1 LFLILYNFF
10 LIKLVKIIGKG
21 SGTMH
26 VALAQNIATS
36 QMACLQSSTLLSIN
50 PLNLARPVVAQHRHQ
65 HISTR
70 NAAIVCSAA
79 HTSADLQP
87 NDGDAEDLDLL
98 KQQAAWDPEGILPPP
113 TSGGHFARKLGTA
126 GDTAGTNSVAELPR
140 TNPSSAVAKN
150 LLLRKTPGQ
159 TAARLPSLGQ
169 AAPPSGASNTAT
181 VGAGPVGDVIISAP
195 TAGVGAAIDAAFSET
210 FWGERAAP
218 RVLDS
223 FRRLAAGQEY
233 VALFPGEGL
242 QRAESYVEGLTACPF
257 PDPYSGVYPW
267 LEEVERQAEIIKKE
281 FELVSADSSALSK
294 GNNVWVPASR
304 KDAVGYG
311 RAWRTLVLQ
320 DRGVW
325 DPINSKLFP
334 KTTQLMKD
342 VKAPTLEVFFARQQA
357 GTGITSHTD
366 NANFV
371 QTSHLGLD
379 VPEGQAWIKVGEHT
393 KYWQNDRVIVMDT
406 SFMHETKNES
416 PDKDRYVLIMRH
428 WHPELSALERI
439 ATLFLFR
446 ALDDSSAAGIR
457 AAQKEASKEMKSL
470 IGFGGAVS
478 ATKKVGKKGKKGAV
492 ISTGGGFGKK

>member
-1 LFLILYNFF
+1 
-10 LIKLVKIIGKG
+10 
-21 SGTMH
+21 MH
-26 VALAQNIATS
+26 LASAHNLALPS
-36 QMACLQSSTLLSIN
+36 QMACSKTSSLLATNS
-50 PLNLARPVVAQHRHQ
+50 PSLARSITSH
-65 HISTR
+65 SR
-70 NAAIVCSAA
+70 NYKPGTKTASLVCSAVSP
-79 HTSADLQP
+79 SANLQQ
-87 NDGDAEDLDLL
+87 NSGNGDGAEDLDLL

-113 TSGGHFARKLGTA
+113 PAGGHFARKEAATG
-126 GDTAGTNSVAELPR
+126 GDTAKKLVDLPK

-169 AAPPSGASNTAT
+169 APPPAT
-181 VGAGPVGDVIISAP
+181 PPGAGPVGDVIISAP
-195 TAGVGAAIDAAFSET
+195 TAGVGAAIDAAFTET

-267 LEEVERQAEIIKKE
+267 LEEVEKQAEVVKKE
-281 FELVSADSSALSK
+281 FQAVSADGNALSK

-320 DRGVW
+320 DRGIW
-325 DPINSKLFP
+325 DPINSKIFP

-393 KYWQNDRVIVMDT
+393 KYWENDKVIVMDT

-416 PDKDRYVLIMRH
+416 PDKDRYILIMRH
-428 WHPELSALERI
+428 WHPELTALERI

-446 ALDDSSAAGIR
+446 ALDDSSPAGIR

-470 IGFGGAVS
+470 IGFGGGVS
-478 ATKKVGKKGKKGAV
+478 GGKGGKKGKKGGAV
-492 ISTGGGFGKK
+492 VSTGGGFGKK

>member
-1 LFLILYNFF
+1 MY
-10 LIKLVKIIGKG
+10 
-21 SGTMH
+21 
-26 VALAQNIATS
+26 LASAYIATS
-36 QMACLQSSTLLSIN
+36 QMSACLQTST
-50 PLNLARPVVAQHRHQ
+50 PLPNNAPSLAWPRRTHTMPNIRTAR
-65 HISTR
+65 I
-70 NAAIVCSAA
+70 AKLACSAA
-79 HTSADLQP
+79 HPSADLQP
-87 NDGDAEDLDLL
+87 SRNNDGGGVSTDEALDLL

-113 TSGGHFARKLGTA
+113 PSGGHFARKQQG
-126 GDTAGTNSVAELPR
+126 GDDENKVEEVPK

-159 TAARLPSLGQ
+159 TAARLPALGEAPP
-169 AAPPSGASNTAT
+169 AAPTAAA
-181 VGAGPVGDVIISAP
+181 VGDGPVGDVIISAP
-195 TAGVGAAIDAAFSET
+195 TAGIGAAIDAAFTET

-233 VALFPGEGL
+233 VALLPGEGL

-257 PDPYSGVYPW
+257 PDPYNGAYPW
-267 LEEVERQAEIIKKE
+267 LEEVEKQSEVVKAE
-281 FELVSADSSALSK
+281 FAAVSADSSKLSK

-311 RAWRTLVLQ
+311 RDWRTLVLQ

-325 DPINSKLFP
+325 DPINSTLFP
-334 KTTQLMKD
+334 KTTQLVKD
-342 VKAPTLEVFFARQQA
+342 VKAPTLEVFFAKQQA
-357 GTGITSHTD
+357 GTGISSHTD

-470 IGFGGAVS
+470 IGFGGVS
-478 ATKKVGKKGKKGAV
+478 GAGKKGGKKGKKGGAV
-492 ISTGGGFGKK
+492 TSAGGGFGKK

>member
-1 LFLILYNFF
+1 MPNTKSARI
-10 LIKLVKIIGKG
+10 
-21 SGTMH
+21 TQ
-26 VALAQNIATS
+26 VA
-36 QMACLQSSTLLSIN
+36 
-50 PLNLARPVVAQHRHQ
+50 
-65 HISTR
+65 
-70 NAAIVCSAA
+70 CSAA
-79 HTSADLQP
+79 HPSADLQP
-87 NDGDAEDLDLL
+87 SGNDSPGVSPTDEALDLL

-113 TSGGHFARKLGTA
+113 PSGGHFARKQQG
-126 GDTAGTNSVAELPR
+126 GGGTNKVEELPK

-150 LLLRKTPGQ
+150 LLLRKAPGQ

-169 AAPPSGASNTAT
+169 AAAAAPSA
-181 VGAGPVGDVIISAP
+181 VDFGPVADVIISAP
-195 TAGVGAAIDAAFSET
+195 TAGVGAAIDAAFTET

-257 PDPYSGVYPW
+257 PDPYSGAYPW
-267 LEEVERQAEIIKKE
+267 LEEVEKQAEVVKAE
-281 FELVSADSSALSK
+281 FAAVSADSSKLSK

-334 KTTQLMKD
+334 NTTQLIKD

-393 KYWQNDRVIVMDT
+393 KYWQNDRVMVMDT
-406 SFMHETKNES
+406 SFLHETKNES

-428 WHPELSALERI
+428 WHPELSSLERI

-446 ALDDSSAAGIR
+446 ALDDSSGAGIR

-470 IGFGGAVS
+470 IGFGGVGNAS
-478 ATKKVGKKGKKGAV
+478 GGKKGGKKGKKSGAV
-492 ISTGGGFGKK
+492 TSTGGGFGKK

>member
-1 LFLILYNFF
+1 M
-10 LIKLVKIIGKG
+10 
-21 SGTMH
+21 S
-26 VALAQNIATS
+26 
-36 QMACLQSSTLLSIN
+36 ACLQTSTSLPNNVPS
-50 PLNLARPVVAQHRHQ
+50 LARPTVPHHRPNTKSARITQ
-65 HISTR
+65 FL
-70 NAAIVCSAA
+70 CSAA
-79 HTSADLQP
+79 HPSADLQP
-87 NDGDAEDLDLL
+87 SGGSECGVHSTDDTLDLL

-113 TSGGHFARKLGTA
+113 PAGGHFARKQKGG
-126 GDTAGTNSVAELPR
+126 GDTKDVVELPR
-140 TNPSSAVAKN
+140 TIPSSAVAKN
-150 LLLRKTPGQ
+150 LLLRKTPSQ

-169 AAPPSGASNTAT
+169 AAPAATAT
-181 VGAGPVGDVIISAP
+181 AAVGDGPVGDVIISAP
-195 TAGVGAAIDAAFSET
+195 TAGVGAAIDAAFTET

-257 PDPYSGVYPW
+257 PDAYSGAYPW
-267 LEEVERQAEIIKKE
+267 LEEVEKQAEVVKAE
-281 FELVSADSSALSK
+281 FAAVSADTSKLSK

-393 KYWQNDRVIVMDT
+393 KYWQNNKVIVMDT

-428 WHPELSALERI
+428 WHPDMSVLERI

-446 ALDDSSAAGIR
+446 ALDDSSGAGIR

-470 IGFGGAVS
+470 IGFGGVS
-478 ATKKVGKKGKKGAV
+478 GGKKGGKKVKKGGAV
-492 ISTGGGFGKK
+492 TSTGGGFGKK

>member
-1 LFLILYNFF
+1 MY
-10 LIKLVKIIGKG
+10 
-21 SGTMH
+21 
-26 VALAQNIATS
+26 LASVQNVATS
-36 QMACLQSSTLLSIN
+36 PMSCLPSFTSLANNSST
-50 PLNLARPVVAQHRHQ
+50 LARPVPPNGIKHKHSA
-65 HISTR
+65 R
-70 NAAIVCSAA
+70 NAPVVCNAA
-79 HTSADLQP
+79 HPSANLQP
-87 NDGDAEDLDLL
+87 SGNDDGAEQLDLL

-113 TSGGHFARKLGTA
+113 SPGGHFASKQGSS
-126 GDTAGTNSVAELPR
+126 DTASKAVVELPR

-169 AAPPSGASNTAT
+169 APSTPAA
-181 VGAGPVGDVIISAP
+181 APVGDVIISAP
-195 TAGVGAAIDAAFSET
+195 TAGVGAAIDSAFTET

-218 RVLDS
+218 RVLES

-257 PDPYSGVYPW
+257 PDPYGGAYPW
-267 LEEVERQAEIIKKE
+267 LEEVEKQAEVVKQE
-281 FELVSADSSALSK
+281 FALVSADSNALAK

-393 KYWQNDRVIVMDT
+393 RYWKNDKVIVMDT

-428 WHPELSALERI
+428 WHPELTPLERI

-446 ALDDSSAAGIR
+446 SLDDSSPAGIR
-457 AAQKEASKEMKSL
+457 AAQKEATKEMKSL
-470 IGFGGAVS
+470 IGFGGGIS
-478 ATKKVGKKGKKGAV
+478 AGKKGSGKKGKKGGAV